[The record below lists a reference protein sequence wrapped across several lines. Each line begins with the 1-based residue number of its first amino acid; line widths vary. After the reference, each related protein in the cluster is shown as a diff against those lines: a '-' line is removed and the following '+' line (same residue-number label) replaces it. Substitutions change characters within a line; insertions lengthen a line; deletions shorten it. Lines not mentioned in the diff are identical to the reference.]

1 MNDDDVDAL
10 VLAAHPDLPPLAVTR
25 DDVML
30 VSGPWLAGVTGV
42 ITALRERLPRHT
54 FVEPAELRPG
64 AAPVVVVFVV
74 SATAPLTESDCAL
87 LDTAAADTDAV
98 IGVVTKIDVH
108 RTWRDVLD
116 ADRRIAAAHSP
127 RYADMPWVGAAA
139 APDLG
144 APMVDELVDAVEH
157 ALADNDALQRRN
169 RLRAWETRLS
179 NVVCRH
185 EREVSGTGREAR
197 LAALRE
203 QRSAVVRQARLDKT
217 ERAIAVRS
225 RMQQARVQLSYVA
238 RSQCTAMR
246 TELQEVAA
254 SSTRR
259 QFRAFPDYVRR
270 RFGEVTAEVDG
281 AVARRLSDVS
291 TEMGLPVDAPA
302 PLVPPVEVPDPPL
315 RSRRTETRLM
325 TLLGAGFGLGVA
337 LTLSRLL
344 ADLAPQWAVAGVF
357 ACAAVGVV
365 LTLWV
370 VGTRGLLH
378 DRAVLDRWVA
388 EVVSGLRA
396 ELENRVATR
405 MLAAESALGVA
416 AAERDSV
423 DSARVDQTVAAI
435 DREMHQHAT
444 ARARAVAERDL
455 RVPALA
461 RALAVVRAELAPTPD
476 TDTETESMN
485 RPL

>member
-1 MNDDDVDAL
+1 MSDADVDAL
-10 VLAAHPDLPPLAVTR
+10 VLAVQPDLPPPAVTR
-25 DDVML
+25 DDVVL
-30 VSGPWLAGVTGV
+30 VRGPWLAGTTGV

-54 FVEPAELRPG
+54 FVEAAELRPG
-64 AAPVVVVFVV
+64 AAPVAVVFVV

-116 ADRRIAAAHSP
+116 ADRAIAAAHAS
-127 RYADMPWVGAAA
+127 RYAGMPWVGAAA

-144 APMVDELVDAVEH
+144 APVVDDLVVAVEH
-157 ALADNDALQRRN
+157 ALAGASLNRRN
-169 RLRAWETRLS
+169 RLRAWETRLTDL
-179 NVVCRH
+179 VRRH
-185 EREVSGTGREAR
+185 EREVSGAGREAR

-203 QRSAVVRQARLDKT
+203 QRSAAVRQARLDKT
-217 ERAIAVRS
+217 ERAVAVRS
-225 RMQQARVQLSYVA
+225 RILRARVQLSYLA
-238 RSQCTAMR
+238 RSRCTAVR
-246 TELQEVAA
+246 TELQRDAA
-254 SSTRR
+254 STTRR
-259 QFRAFPDYVRR
+259 QFRAFPDHVRR
-270 RFGEVTAEVDG
+270 RFGEASAHLDE
-281 AVARRLSDVS
+281 AVGRQLSDVS
-291 TEMGLPVDAPA
+291 TELGLPIEHTAAPA
-302 PLVPPVEVPDPPL
+302 PLVDVPAPPL

-344 ADLAPQWAVAGVF
+344 ADLAPQWTVAGVI

-388 EVVSGLRA
+388 EVVSGLRTG
-396 ELENRVATR
+396 LEEHIATR
-405 MLAAESALGVA
+405 MLAAESALGLT
-416 AAERDSV
+416 AAERDSQ

-435 DREMHQHAT
+435 DRQIHQHAA

-455 RVPALA
+455 RMPALA
-461 RALAVVRAELAPTPD
+461 RALAVVRAELVPAAD
-476 TDTETESMN
+476 N
-485 RPL
+485 

>member
-1 MNDDDVDAL
+1 MSDDDVDAL
-10 VLAAHPDLPPLAVTR
+10 VQAAHPDLPPPAVTR
-25 DDVML
+25 DDVVL
-30 VSGPWLAGVTGV
+30 VSGPWLAGTTGV

-64 AAPVVVVFVV
+64 AVPVAVVFVV

-116 ADRRIAAAHSP
+116 ADRRIAAAHAP
-127 RYADMPWVGAAA
+127 RYAGMPWVGAAA

-144 APMVDELVDAVEH
+144 APVVDALLGVVEH
-157 ALADNDALQRRN
+157 ALADDALPRRN
-169 RLRAWETRLS
+169 RLRAWETRL
-179 NVVCRH
+179 NNLVRRH
-185 EREVSGTGREAR
+185 EREVSGAGREAR

-203 QRSAVVRQARLDKT
+203 QRSAAVRQARLDKT
-217 ERAIAVRS
+217 ERAIGVRS
-225 RMQQARVQLSYVA
+225 RMQQARMQLSYFA
-238 RSQCTAMR
+238 RSRCAAVR
-246 TELQEVAA
+246 TELQEDAA
-254 SSTRR
+254 STTRR
-259 QFRAFPDYVRR
+259 HLRAFTDYVRR
-270 RFGEVTAEVDG
+270 RFGEVTAEVDE
-281 AVARRLSDVS
+281 AVARQLSDVGA
-291 TEMGLPVDAPA
+291 ELGLPIEYPA
-302 PLVPPVEVPDPPL
+302 PPAMPAAVPAPPL
-315 RSRRTETRLM
+315 RSRRAETRLM

-344 ADLAPQWAVAGVF
+344 ADLAPQWTVAGVI

-396 ELENRVATR
+396 GLEERVATR
-405 MLAAESALGVA
+405 MLAAESALSVA
-416 AAERDSV
+416 AAERDIE
-423 DSARVDQTVAAI
+423 DGARADQTVAAV
-435 DREMHQHAT
+435 DREIHQHAT
-444 ARARAVAERDL
+444 ARARAVTERDL
-455 RVPALA
+455 RMPAIA
-461 RALAVVRAELAPTPD
+461 RALAVVRAELAPAA
-476 TDTETESMN
+476 ENQSMN

>member
-1 MNDDDVDAL
+1 VSDDGV
-10 VLAAHPDLPPLAVTR
+10 V
-25 DDVML
+25 L
-30 VSGPWLAGVTGV
+30 VSGPWLAGTTAV
-42 ITALRERLPRHT
+42 ITALRDRLPQHT
-54 FVEPAELRPG
+54 FVEPTELRPG
-64 AAPVVVVFVV
+64 AVPVAVVFVV

-116 ADRRIAAAHSP
+116 ADRRIAAAHAP
-127 RYADMPWVGAAA
+127 RYAGMPWVGAAV

-144 APMVDELVDAVEH
+144 APVVDDLVAVVED
-157 ALADNDALQRRN
+157 ALADDALERRN
-169 RLRAWETRLS
+169 RLRACETRLS
-179 NVVCRH
+179 NLVGRH
-185 EREVSGTGREAR
+185 EREVSGVGREAR

-225 RMQQARVQLSYVA
+225 RTQQARLQLSSFA
-238 RSQCTAMR
+238 RSRCTEVR
-246 TELQEVAA
+246 TELQEDAA
-254 SSTRR
+254 STTRR
-259 QFRAFPDYVRR
+259 QLRALPDHVRR
-270 RFGEVTAEVDG
+270 RFAEVTAEVDE
-281 AVARRLSDVS
+281 AVACRLSEVS
-291 TEMGLPVDAPA
+291 AELGLPIECPA
-302 PLVPPVEVPDPPL
+302 PSTLAAALPAPPL
-315 RSRRTETRLM
+315 RSRRAETRLM

-344 ADLAPQWAVAGVF
+344 AELAPQWTVAGVT

-396 ELENRVATR
+396 GLEERVAFR
-405 MLAAESALGVA
+405 MLVAESGLSVA
-416 AAERDSV
+416 AAERDSE
-423 DSARVDQTVAAI
+423 DSARADQTVAAI
-435 DREMHQHAT
+435 DREIHQHAT
-444 ARARAVAERDL
+444 ARARAAAERDL
-455 RVPALA
+455 RMPALA
-461 RALAVVRAELAPTPD
+461 RGLAAVRAELAAAPD
-476 TDTETESMN
+476 MDTETESMN

>member
-1 MNDDDVDAL
+1 MSDADVDAL
-10 VLAAHPDLPPLAVTR
+10 VLALDGDLPPPAVTR
-25 DDVML
+25 DDVVL
-30 VSGPWLAGVTGV
+30 VSGPWLAGTTGV
-42 ITALRERLPRHT
+42 IAALRERLPRHT

-64 AAPVVVVFVV
+64 TAPVAVVFVV
-74 SATAPLTESDCAL
+74 SATAPLTESDCTL
-87 LDTAAADTDAV
+87 LDAAAADTDAV

-116 ADRRIAAAHSP
+116 GDRGIAAGHAA
-127 RYADMPWVGAAA
+127 RYAGMPWVGAAA

-144 APMVDELVDAVEH
+144 APVVDDLVAAVEH
-157 ALADNDALQRRN
+157 ALADESLHRRN
-169 RLRAWETRLS
+169 RLRAWENRLT
-179 NVVCRH
+179 NLVRRH
-185 EREVSGTGREAR
+185 EREVSGAGREAR

-203 QRSAVVRQARLDKT
+203 QRSAAVRQARLDKT

-225 RMQQARVQLSYVA
+225 RMQQARVQLSYFA
-238 RSQCTAMR
+238 RSRCTAVR

-254 SSTRR
+254 STTRR
-259 QFRAFPDYVRR
+259 KFRAFPDHVRR
-270 RFGEVTAEVDG
+270 RFGEVTAEVDV
-281 AVARRLSDVS
+281 AVARQLSDVS
-291 TEMGLPVDAPA
+291 TELGLPVECPA
-302 PLVPPVEVPDPPL
+302 PLVPPVDVPALPL
-315 RSRRTETRLM
+315 RSRRAETGLM

-344 ADLAPQWAVAGVF
+344 ADLAPQWTVAGVI

-370 VGTRGLLH
+370 VGTRGLLY

-396 ELENRVATR
+396 GLEERVATR

-416 AAERDSV
+416 AAERDSE

-435 DREMHQHAT
+435 DREIRQHAT
-444 ARARAVAERDL
+444 AQARAVDERDL
-455 RVPALA
+455 RMPALA
-461 RALAVVRAELAPTPD
+461 RALSAVRAELAPATD
-476 TDTETESMN
+476 TDSENQSMN